1 MKDLYEFLRE
11 KMKNQIEENL
21 IDIRF
26 SNNLN
31 LIEYEISDNL
41 YEIISRN
48 EFLIIYDS
56 DENEIFRMN
65 YLIFEENEILLY
77 EIISHFISN
86 QIDYLKEN

>member
-1 MKDLYEFLRE
+1 
-11 KMKNQIEENL
+11 MKNQIEENL